1 MSEQPYHVD
10 LDSVRRA
17 FPLRTEAPALLFE
30 FAKWLEGRPWGC
42 VGCFDLVGQFAEQA
56 PIVDASLLR
65 EEFALFLHLP
75 EGSAVGLWCLPDC
88 KPEAAPVVVLGSEGQ
103 HQIIAPSLAGLLA
116 KIVLQRFEEE
126 DEWTDFTLHEDSDDL
141 TEELGDWLC
150 ERVGTDDLE
159 RIAEMPDG
167 LPDFA
172 ARMDRWC
179 RDREDYWA
187 THPIVSEL
195 SRHLTA
201 HRPAGESA
209 WARTHFEVAIVGAQ
223 YQVRALRRGRQPIDE
238 ATAIEP
244 LLRRLRDDMC
254 REKPD
259 LGLWF
264 SMTFNLSGDGRILPS
279 FDYETR
285 PMIGEVAA
293 DITQARADL
302 ARAPRPSRRV
312 PGWLGGE

>member
-1 MSEQPYHVD
+1 MSEQPYHID

-17 FPLRTEAPALLFE
+17 FPLRTEAPALLIA
-30 FAKWLEGRPWGC
+30 FATWLDGRPWGS
-42 VGCFDLVGQFAEQA
+42 VGCFDLVGQFSEQA

-65 EEFALFLHLP
+65 EKFALFMHLP

-116 KIVLQRFEEE
+116 KIVLQQFEEE
-126 DEWTDFTLHEDSDDL
+126 GEWTDFTPHEDSDDL
-141 TEELGDWLC
+141 TDELGEWLC
-150 ERVGTDDLE
+150 EQLGTDDLE
-159 RIAEMPDG
+159 RLAEMPENF
-167 LPDFA
+167 PDFA
-172 ARMDRWC
+172 ARMAKWC
-179 RDREDYWA
+179 RDREEYWA
-187 THPIVSEL
+187 KHPIMSEL
-195 SRHLTA
+195 SRQLTA
-201 HRPAGESA
+201 HRPAGESS
-209 WARTHFEVAIVGAQ
+209 WARTHFEVAIVGTH
-223 YQVRALRRGRQPIDE
+223 YQVRVLRRGRQPIDE
-238 ATAIEP
+238 AAAIEP

-254 REKPD
+254 GENPE

-285 PMIGEVAA
+285 PVIGDAP
-293 DITQARADL
+293 ADL
-302 ARAPRPSRRV
+302 AQAKADLAQAPRPARWV